1 MYLEI
6 VTLAQDLVF
15 AEIYWLLLHALKTKR
30 KSFFCS
36 ALLNLFISHMQ
47 NELVSAVCFVLGVTC
62 AITGSFGCGKTCHLA
77 RTYKGIASIYF
88 LVVLW

>member
-1 MYLEI
+1 
-6 VTLAQDLVF
+6 
-15 AEIYWLLLHALKTKR
+15 
-30 KSFFCS
+30 
-36 ALLNLFISHMQ
+36 MQ
-47 NELVSAVCFVLGVTC
+47 NELVSAVCFMLGVTC